1 MGVRVYRASRR
12 CVRRSVYPVSLSPQ
26 FLDEIRARTS
36 LSTLVM
42 RSVPLKRAGREWRA
56 CCPFH
61 DEKGPSFHVN
71 DEKAFYHCF
80 GCGAH
85 GDAISWLVEHDGMQ
99 FMDAVKELAQAAGL
113 DMPAMDPRQAERD
126 REFEAM
132 REIMARAARWFTM
145 EKPGSDTAMSY
156 LEQRD
161 IMPLVALDFDIGYAP
176 RGRGVPRLLEHLND
190 VNIDML
196 VKLGLVKRKDD
207 GETYDA
213 FRGRIMF
220 PIHDTRGRV
229 IGFGGRILGQGE
241 PKYLNSPDTP
251 LFDKG
256 RTLFNYHRAA
266 PAARKEGRLVI
277 VEGYMDTI
285 ALCRAGVTEVVA
297 PNGTALTE
305 AQMMSAWR
313 LADEPIVCMDGDKA
327 GLAAMARAAI
337 KALPLLEP
345 GKSLRFVA
353 PPAGKDPD
361 DVLREGGLDAVQS
374 MLASPRPL
382 ADVLW
387 AHERNAHPADT
398 PEQVAGLKARMPAH
412 VRSIKNADV
421 REAYGQDILRRF
433 ATTFGVTPQGTGATP
448 QGPQIRST
456 STERPPFSRKP
467 AYVPPSAAQRQIRNV
482 GIGQEIE
489 RAILIG
495 LLHFPDVMGLDTKKV
510 FKNER
515 AARLVSTLCD
525 HAMINGVQ
533 TEEDLDAMLD
543 GTPLEQEVNTMTA
556 GGSLPFS
563 YGKPVISDAKRP
575 AARDDLLATIAS
587 LTKP

>member
-1 MGVRVYRASRR
+1 M
-12 CVRRSVYPVSLSPQ
+12 SLSPQ

-36 LSTLVM
+36 LSTLIM
-42 RSVPLKRAGREWRA
+42 RSVPLKRAGREWKA

-61 DEKGPSFHVN
+61 DEKSGSFYVN
-71 DEKAFYHCF
+71 DEKGFAHCF
-80 GCGAH
+80 GCAKH
-85 GDAISWLVEHDGMQ
+85 VDAIGWLVEHDGMQ

-145 EKPGSDTAMSY
+145 EKPGSDQAMAY
-156 LEQRD
+156 LEDRG
-161 IMPLVALDFDIGYAP
+161 ITPILALDFDIGYAP
-176 RGRGVPRLLEHLND
+176 RGRGVPRLLEHLSD

-207 GETYDA
+207 GETYDT
-213 FRGRIMF
+213 FRGRLMF

-277 VEGYMDTI
+277 VEGYMDTV

-361 DVLREGGLDAVQS
+361 DVLREGGLEAVQS

-382 ADVLW
+382 AGVLW
-387 AHERNAHPADT
+387 AHERDAQPADT
-398 PEQVAGLKARMPAH
+398 PEQVAGLKARLRAH
-412 VRSIKNADV
+412 VRTIKNSDV
-421 REAYGQDILRRF
+421 REAYGQDMAKRF
-433 ATTFGVTPQGTGATP
+433 RETFDAVAEGVTA
-448 QGPQIRST
+448 GPQIRST

-467 AYVPPSAAQRQIRNV
+467 PYAPPASAAQRHIRSTGV
-482 GIGQEIE
+482 GQEIE
-489 RAILIG
+489 RAVLIG
-495 LLHFPDVMGLDTKKV
+495 LLHFPDLLGMDTHKL
-510 FKNER
+510 FKNQR
-515 AARLVSTLCD
+515 ARALVLKLCD

-533 TEEDLDAMLD
+533 TEEDLDALLD
-543 GTPLEQEVNTMTA
+543 GTPLEQEVNVMTG
-556 GGSLPFS
+556 GGSLPFNF
-563 YGKPVISDAKRP
+563 GKPVIPDAKRP
-575 AARDDLLATIAS
+575 AARADLMATIAS